1 MKTYVEWFCFLFII
15 VCVKNVEEVTWL
27 SFNELHY
34 NERYTYVMICS
45 QTNIKQPSRKQT
57 FKIILYV
64 VNVCA

>member
-1 MKTYVEWFCFLFII
+1 MLNGFAFYYYCFSMM
-15 VCVKNVEEVTWL
+15 NVEEVTWL

-45 QTNIKQPSRKQT
+45 QIKKKNSRKQT
-57 FKIILYV
+57 FKIVFYV